1 MQYHINPHYLSA
13 GDRLLAK
20 VTNFAVN
27 SNNWSPNFRHFS
39 GLYRC
44 HLCFCIWDSG
54 LALTQH
60 LSSNHGQRFDD
71 PLDNN
76 DEEDDENGL
85 GDEAP
90 LKQFRRQRKRKKS
103 EKESK
108 NQKTE
113 ELSSD
118 VAKIDS
124 IDSERVNPAA
134 APLLSDVA
142 TTIVGSDDK
151 LISCVPKEPLVSVEN
166 SDVGASRQDESA
178 STEEPAASI
187 KSNETLED
195 EQNSKIIADLVS
207 NCDKDQTTES
217 VVSESNLSQSETKNA
232 EVIEKSENIA
242 TETKK
247 NDETATTEVVTSS
260 PTKSEVVEN
269 VRKRPE
275 RKCKTTTKALMLLT
289 FTEDYDFA
297 ESSSSSSSS
306 SEDESEVV
314 DKNCVQNGPPTCS
327 STEDTTDMT
336 SSVQSEEGD
345 SSSTR

>member
-1 MQYHINPHYLSA
+1 M
-13 GDRLLAK
+13 AK
-20 VTNFAVN
+20 VTNFVVN
-27 SNNWSPNFRHFS
+27 SNNWSPDFRHFS

-54 LALTQH
+54 IALTQH

-76 DEEDDENGL
+76 DEEDEDSE

-103 EKESK
+103 EKESR

-124 IDSERVNPAA
+124 IDSERVNPVA

-142 TTIVGSDDK
+142 TTLVGSDYDK

-195 EQNSKIIADLVS
+195 EQNSKVEIIAADLVS
-207 NCDKDQTTES
+207 NCDQDQTTEP
-217 VVSESNLSQSETKNA
+217 VVSKSNLSQSETKNA

-242 TETKK
+242 TETKRD
-247 NDETATTEVVTSS
+247 DETATTEVVTSS
-260 PTKSEVVEN
+260 PTKNEVVEN

-306 SEDESEVV
+306 EDESEEVV

-327 STEDTTDMT
+327 STEDTTDTT